1 MPIHKSFI
9 SAPVLVLK
17 QEVSFSVVQKKKK
30 LEVLLDHLIICL
42 ALKQYSVVSQVLSK
56 LIPDEFHYPLQE
68 LELLITLLGL

>member
-17 QEVSFSVVQKKKK
+17 QEVSFSVVQKKK
-30 LEVLLDHLIICL
+30 LEVLLDHLIMCL

>member
-17 QEVSFSVVQKKKK
+17 QEVSFSIVQKK